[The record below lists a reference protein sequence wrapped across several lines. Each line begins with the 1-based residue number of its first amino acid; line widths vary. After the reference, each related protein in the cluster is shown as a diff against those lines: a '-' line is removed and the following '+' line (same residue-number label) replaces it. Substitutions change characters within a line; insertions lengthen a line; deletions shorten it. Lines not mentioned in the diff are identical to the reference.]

1 MESALVIPVLLVLL
15 VGVLEY
21 GRLLVSEVAVVQI
34 ARDAALA
41 GARTAEADDPD
52 AVSTARAGTG
62 LTAAGLEA
70 GASSVVV
77 SRVTLPCGEAIQVH
91 VSVPFDAIVPLVPV
105 PGNLAAS
112 TTARLEDQ

>member
-21 GRLLVSEVAVVQI
+21 GRLLVAEVAVVQI

-41 GARTAEADDPD
+41 GARTAEDEEPD
-52 AVSTARAGTG
+52 GVATARAGTG
-62 LTAAGLEA
+62 LTVAGLDA
-70 GASSVVV
+70 GVSRVVV
-77 SRVTLPCGEAIQVH
+77 SRVTLPCGEAIQVY

-105 PGNLAAS
+105 PGNVAAS